1 LLDNYTVDLSY
12 SLIKKHFDE
21 SNVHIQPRE
30 KKKNTIV
37 FINQSSGYLMI
48 DIVNAF
54 EDIFDERVLMAGSL
68 NMRNKPLHDEVKLEK
83 LVPYK
88 RNSSLNRLFTL
99 PWSFIQA
106 LFLVKFKYRNAH
118 LFLVTNPPF
127 TTLLP
132 LFCKNPFYLLIYD
145 IYPDALVE
153 FNYIPKNS
161 IVVNLWK
168 KANEIIFPR
177 AIRIFTLTDGMKS
190 VLQKYSG
197 NKEVEIIPIWTDNEF
212 LKPVDKTQNHF
223 VKKNSFQ
230 DKFVVL
236 YSGNINSSQNIEVIV
251 ELATMMQRKDLIFV
265 IIGQGNRRDKIYK
278 MINSLN
284 ITNCFLLPWQETND
298 FPYAIAAADL
308 AIISL
313 GKGASQ
319 LAIPSKFYNFLSVG
333 APMLCMTNSDSDLS
347 KLVSKYDVGKCFE
360 PEMKQEMKEYIEYLI
375 EYPVYREELCQNSL
389 DASRDF
395 TSENVSKFL

>member
-1 LLDNYTVDLSY
+1 
-12 SLIKKHFDE
+12 
-21 SNVHIQPRE
+21 
-30 KKKNTIV
+30 
-37 FINQSSGYLMI
+37 MI

-54 EDIFDERVLMAGSL
+54 EGIFDERVLMAGTL
-68 NMRNKPLHDEVKLEK
+68 NKRNKSLQSEVKLAK

-88 RNSSLNRLFTL
+88 RNSSLSRLFSL

-106 LFLVKFKYRNAH
+106 IFLIKFKFRKAH
-118 LFLVTNPPF
+118 LFLVSNPPF
-127 TTLLP
+127 ITLLP
-132 LFCKNPFYLLIYD
+132 LFCKNPFNLLIYD
-145 IYPDALVE
+145 VYPDALVE
-153 FNYIPKNS
+153 FNYLSKNS
-161 IVVNLWK
+161 KVVKLWK
-168 KANEIIFPR
+168 KANEKIYPR
-177 AIRIFTLTDGMKS
+177 AKRIFTLTDGMKS
-190 VLQKYSG
+190 VIQKYSG

-212 LKPVDKTQNHF
+212 LTPIEKMQNPF
-223 VKKNSFQ
+223 VQKYNLQ
-230 DKFVVL
+230 DMFVVL

-251 ELATMMQRKDLIFV
+251 ELATMMQRMDLIFV
-265 IIGQGNRRDKIYK
+265 IIGQGNNRDKIYR

-284 ITNCFLLPWQETND
+284 ITNCLLLPWQETKD
-298 FPYAIAAADL
+298 FPFAIAAADL

-333 APMLCMTNSDSDLS
+333 APMLCMTNSDSDLG

-375 EYPVYREELCQNSL
+375 ENPSYCNILSQNSL
-389 DASRDF
+389 DASKDF